1 MLARSFISRSSFPT
15 SPWVWPCLPP
25 PVPLHQCTVHL
36 TGQCTRPVNEF
47 RPQAGEGG
55 FSQAD
60 SLHYREDRLL
70 VRRDGCSSLP
80 HTNHSLTTSP
90 LPLFIPSP
98 LGDRIIV
105 EDIIFLRLLR
115 CGHASG
121 TRVKE
126 LQFQRNSITVVH
138 HEQCVTFN

>member
-1 MLARSFISRSSFPT
+1 MLARSLGEAAPPLPLGSGHIFLPL
-15 SPWVWPCLPP
+15 CLSTAA
-25 PVPLHQCTVHL
+25 LVHL
-36 TGQCTRPVNEF
+36 TGQCTRPVNES

-55 FSQAD
+55 FNRAD
-60 SLHYREDRLL
+60 SLHYEDRLL
-70 VRRDGCSSLP
+70 VRRDGCFSLP

-90 LPLFIPSP
+90 FPLFIPSP

-115 CGHASG
+115 CGHRFR
-121 TRVKE
+121 TRVRE
-126 LQFQRNSITVVH
+126 LHFQRNSITVVH